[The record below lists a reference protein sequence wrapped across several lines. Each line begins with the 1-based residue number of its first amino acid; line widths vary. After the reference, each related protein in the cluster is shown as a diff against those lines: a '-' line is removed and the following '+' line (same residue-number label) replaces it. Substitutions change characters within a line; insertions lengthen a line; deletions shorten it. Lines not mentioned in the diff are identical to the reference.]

1 VRTAKLPAC
10 MKSVLL
16 IQTAF
21 IGDLILSTV
30 LIENLHLQYPNARI
44 DFLVRKGNEEVLQ
57 SHPHVRNVL
66 TWDKKKGKY
75 RSLLSLIK
83 QIRAEQYDLVI
94 NVQRYA
100 ATGFLTGLS
109 RGKITIGYD
118 KNPLSFLFTKKVKH
132 IAGTTAQPVHETE
145 RCNQLLQTITS
156 TPVTK
161 PGLYPSAADYAAIR
175 KYQQEPYLVL
185 APGSVWFTKQV
196 PVSKWTAIL
205 KHLPICQKIYII
217 GTKKEQAVA
226 TAIMNELPAYTNIE
240 SLAGSLSIL
249 QSAALMQGA
258 LFNLAND
265 SAPLHIA
272 SAVNAPVIALFCSTI
287 PGFGFTP
294 LSDESYIVQ
303 AEAQLSC
310 RPCGSHGKAACPK
323 RHFDCANLI
332 NDERVASIILRKIL
346 QQQAARTLKEHLVV
360 N

>member
-1 VRTAKLPAC
+1 

-44 DFLVRKGNEEVLQ
+44 DFLVRKGNEDVLQ
-57 SHPHVRNVL
+57 SHPYVRKVL

-75 RSLLSLIK
+75 RSLLALLK
-83 QIRAEQYDLVI
+83 QIRAAQYDLVI

-100 ATGFLTGLS
+100 ATGLLAGLS
-109 RGKITIGYD
+109 RGKFIVGYD
-118 KNPLSFLFTKKVKH
+118 KNPLSFLFTKKVLH
-132 IAGTTAQPVHETE
+132 IAGTVSEPVHETA

-156 TPVTK
+156 TPVSK
-161 PGLYPSAADYAAIR
+161 PCLYPSSADYSSIR
-175 KYQQEPYLVL
+175 HYQKEPYLVL

-205 KHLPICQKIYII
+205 KQLPIRQKIYII
-217 GTKKEQAVA
+217 GTKKEQAIA
-226 TAIMNELPAYTNIE
+226 AAILNELPAYTNIT

-258 LFNLAND
+258 LYNIVND

-303 AEAQLSC
+303 AEAKLSC
-310 RPCGSHGKAACPK
+310 RPCGSHGKTACPK

-332 NDERVASIILRKIL
+332 NDKRVASIILQKLL
-346 QQQAARTLKEHLVV
+346 QQQAERSLKEHLVIH
-360 N
+360 